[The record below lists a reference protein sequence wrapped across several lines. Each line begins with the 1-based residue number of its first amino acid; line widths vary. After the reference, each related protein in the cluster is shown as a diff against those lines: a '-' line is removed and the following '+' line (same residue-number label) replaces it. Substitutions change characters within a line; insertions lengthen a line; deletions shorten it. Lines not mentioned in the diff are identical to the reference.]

1 MDCFASLAMTVQVA
15 KRFRLGGKM
24 EQKSS
29 KSLQKL
35 SELRRQHKGLIN
47 LMPLQTGGIL
57 TDAARKA
64 LIEFGDGY
72 SVCDFCSGSLHDIA
86 NPPIRE
92 FVHELL
98 PQFLGCE
105 VAALTYGARD
115 GIFTVMHS
123 LAQPGDLIIVDG
135 NRHYST
141 VVAAERTGLK
151 LIEAPHS
158 GHPEFRINV
167 NDYIPLIEKHA
178 PKLILLTY
186 PDGNYGNIPDAKRLG
201 EIAREYDIPYI
212 VNGAYAVGRMPVS
225 AEDLGA
231 DFLIGSG
238 HKSMASAGPCGVL
251 GMKTKWES
259 SVLRKSGAY
268 DNKEVEL
275 LGCTLRGTPLVT
287 LMASFPWV
295 KERVQ
300 HWSEQVSKAQWFSG
314 ELEKLGF
321 RQLGEKP
328 HRHDLL
334 HFEAPMLYDISKHVR
349 ERGYFL
355 YKELKERGIWGP
367 QPGLTKSFKLST
379 FAADEEQLQFVL
391 DSFKDILSKYS

>member
-1 MDCFASLAMTVQVA
+1 M
-15 KRFRLGGKM
+15 G
-24 EQKSS
+24 QKSS

-35 SELRRQHKGLIN
+35 SELHRQHRGLVN
-47 LMPLQTGGIL
+47 LMPLQTGSLL
-57 TDAARKA
+57 TDAAKKA

-72 SVCDFCSGSLHDIA
+72 AVCDFCLGNLHDIT
-86 NPPIRE
+86 NPPVRE
-92 FVHELL
+92 FVHNLL

-115 GIFTVMHS
+115 GIFMVMHS
-123 LAQPGDLIIVDG
+123 LAKPGDSIIVDG
-135 NRHYST
+135 NRHYT
-141 VVAAERTGLK
+141 TIVAAERAGLK
-151 LIEAPHS
+151 VIEGPHS
-158 GHPEFRINV
+158 GYPEFRIDV

-178 PKLILLTY
+178 PQLILVTY

-201 EIAREYDIPYI
+201 EIAQEYDIPYI

-225 AEDLGA
+225 MEELGA
-231 DFLIGSG
+231 DFIIGSG

-251 GMKTKWES
+251 GMKKKWES
-259 SVLRKSGAY
+259 SILRKSQAY
-268 DNKEVEL
+268 GNKEVEL
-275 LGCTLRGTPLVT
+275 LGCSLRGTPLVT
-287 LMASFPWV
+287 LMASFPHV

-300 HWSEQVSKAQWFSG
+300 HWEEQVSKAQWFSS

-321 RQLGEKP
+321 KQLGEKP

-334 HFEAPMLYDISKHVR
+334 HFETAVLYDISKNVR

-367 QPGLTKSFKLST
+367 QPGLTKAFKLST
-379 FAADEEQLQFVL
+379 FAADKEQLGFVI
-391 DSFKDILSKYS
+391 DSFKVILSKYS